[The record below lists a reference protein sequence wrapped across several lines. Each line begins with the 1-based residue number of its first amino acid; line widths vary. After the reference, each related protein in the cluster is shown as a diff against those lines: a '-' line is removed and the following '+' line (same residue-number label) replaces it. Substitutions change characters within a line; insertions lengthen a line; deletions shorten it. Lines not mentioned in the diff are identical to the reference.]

1 MKKIFT
7 LFILSFISY
16 LGFSQNQ
23 VDVNPYKWTGTA
35 TSTLNGSYIFNQL
48 NKNSSVGQ
56 RTILITGFV
65 FANLP
70 INPASFVVKGV
81 VFTANRSAQG
91 NSELYDQ
98 RVAIRKPNGQELD
111 FQPINTTVW
120 PTTGFDITS
129 YSNLNIDASAF
140 NIGLTDV
147 TDPNFGISYTVNLAN
162 GASSAS
168 LKNFTMT
175 IYYEY
180 QTLLPIVLTK
190 FDVEKTSQNFVNITW
205 STAAEDKVR
214 MMYVERSSDG
224 RNFTN
229 LYEVAPKGAVN
240 HSATYA
246 VVDRAPMQG
255 TNYYRLKEVDL
266 DGNVAY
272 FEVKQVSIASS
283 SRRFQALYNGSS
295 IKVNVIN
302 VPGEYNLSLID
313 ANGAVLVS
321 KMISL
326 NSTSLQTELT
336 IPAKRTGIY
345 MVNLKGNGTN
355 ITERVF
361 VQQ

>member
-7 LFILSFISY
+7 LFILSFTTY
-16 LGFSQNQ
+16 LSFSQT
-23 VDVNPYKWTGTA
+23 NPHWWQGSA
-35 TSTLNGSYIFNQL
+35 TSVLNGNVVFNQL
-48 NKNSSVGQ
+48 NKNSTAGE
-56 RTILITGFV
+56 RTVLITGFT

-91 NSELYDQ
+91 NAVIYDQ
-98 RVAIRKPNGQELD
+98 RVAVHKADGQELEML
-111 FQPINTTVW
+111 PLNTNQW
-120 PTTGFDITS
+120 PNSGFDIAT
-129 YSNLNIDASAF
+129 YSNTSIDATVF
-140 NIGLTDV
+140 NVGLADV
-147 TDPNFGISYTVNLAN
+147 TNPNFGISYTLSIAS

-168 LKNFTMT
+168 LKNFTLT

-190 FDVEKTSQNFVNITW
+190 FDIEKTSQNFVNITW
-205 STAAEDKVR
+205 STAAEDKVK

-229 LYEVAPKGAVN
+229 LYEIAPKGAVN

-255 TNYYRLKEVDL
+255 TNYYRLKEIDL

-272 FEVKQVSIASS
+272 FEVKQVSIAAS

-302 VPGEYNLSLID
+302 VPGEYHLSLID

-326 NSTSLQTELT
+326 NSNSLQTELT